1 MHSVVQRLSR
11 NWIDSTWSRRAVG
24 AGQKAPNCSSRL
36 NFSLNSS
43 PSSTK
48 IAMKQAYSLRSLW
61 WDWFMTTAELLLLGI
76 VTFILIDFAAGRV
89 IDYLNES
96 NKNQPLSPVASEIYN
111 SDEYAKSLEY
121 GTAKYKV
128 ELFTSVASTVVMLSA
143 IILGWF
149 AWLDQQIRDRFDN
162 ELLIT
167 VIFVGVLIVISM
179 LGSLPVGYYSTFV
192 IEEKFGFNK
201 TTKKLFIS
209 DAIKGLALSLIVG
222 LPLLA
227 LIALVY
233 QELQSSFWLVGWLLV
248 SAFSLFMFIFGTR
261 IFLPMFNKLKPLPD
275 GELRTAVEEYCQ
287 SQGFPLSK
295 LYEMDAS
302 KRSTKLNA
310 FFSGMGKVKI
320 IGLYDTLIAKLT
332 TQETVAVLAH
342 EVGHYKRK
350 HVYTMFAF
358 SNVQT
363 LVIFGLMGWLLGNP
377 NLSKALGSDT
387 PSFHLSI
394 LAFFMLFT
402 PVSTVLGLINNS
414 FSRHNEYQAD
424 QYSIDTY
431 PGAREHMYSALK
443 KLSVESLSN
452 LNPHPVYVAVHY
464 SHPPILDRLAN
475 LQKV

>member
-1 MHSVVQRLSR
+1 
-11 NWIDSTWSRRAVG
+11 
-24 AGQKAPNCSSRL
+24 
-36 NFSLNSS
+36 
-43 PSSTK
+43 
-48 IAMKQAYSLRSLW
+48 
-61 WDWFMTTAELLLLGI
+61 MTTAEWLLLGI

-89 IDYLNES
+89 IDFLNENS
-96 NKNQPLSPVASEIYN
+96 KNAPLSPIAAEIYN
-111 SDEYAKSLEY
+111 PDEYAKSLEY

-128 ELFTSVASTVVMLSA
+128 ELFTSVISTVAMLSA

-149 AWLDQQIRDRFDN
+149 AWLDQAIRDRFTN
-162 ELLIT
+162 NLLIT
-167 VIFVGVLIVISM
+167 VIFFGVLIVVGMISN
-179 LGSLPVGYYSTFV
+179 LPISYYSTFV

-201 TTKKLFIS
+201 TTKKLFVM
-209 DAIKGLALSLIVG
+209 DAIKQLLLSVALG
-222 LPLLA
+222 LPIIY
-227 LIALVY
+227 LIALIY
-233 QELQSSFWLVGWLLV
+233 QNLESTFWLVGWLAV
-248 SAFSLFMFIFGTR
+248 SAISLFMFIFGTR
-261 IFLPMFNKLKPLPD
+261 IFLPMFNKLKPLPE
-275 GELRTAVEEYCQ
+275 GELRSEVESYCQ

-295 LYEMDAS
+295 LWEMDAS

-320 IGLYDTLIAKLT
+320 IGLYDTLIEKLT
-332 TQETVAVLAH
+332 TKETVAVLAH

-358 SNVQT
+358 SNIQT
-363 LVIFGLMGWLLGNP
+363 LVIFSLMGWLLGNP

-387 PSFHLSI
+387 PSFQLSMI
-394 LAFFMLFT
+394 AFFMLFT
-402 PVSTVLGLINNS
+402 PVSTLLGLINNS

-431 PGAREHMYSALK
+431 PGAREYMYSALK

-475 LQKV
+475 LKK

>member
-1 MHSVVQRLSR
+1 
-11 NWIDSTWSRRAVG
+11 
-24 AGQKAPNCSSRL
+24 
-36 NFSLNSS
+36 
-43 PSSTK
+43 
-48 IAMKQAYSLRSLW
+48 
-61 WDWFMTTAELLLLGI
+61 MTTSEWLLLGI
-76 VTFILIDFAAGRV
+76 VTFILVDFAAGRV

-96 NKNQPLSPVASEIYN
+96 NKNVALTGVAAEIYN
-111 SDEYAKSLEY
+111 PDEYAKSLEY

-128 ELFTSVASTVVMLSA
+128 EMLTSVITTVIMLSA

-149 AWLDQQIRDRFDN
+149 AWLDQAIRDRYSND
-162 ELLIT
+162 LLVT
-167 VIFVGVLIVISM
+167 VIFFGVLILVSMVGTLPIS
-179 LGSLPVGYYSTFV
+179 YYSTFV

-201 TTKKLFIS
+201 TTKKLFVM
-209 DAIKGLALSLIVG
+209 DTIKQLLLGVALG
-222 LPLLA
+222 LPVIA
-227 LIALVY
+227 LIAWIY
-233 QELQSSFWLVGWLLV
+233 QNLESTFWLVGWLAV
-248 SAFSLFMFIFGTR
+248 SAITLFMFVFGTR
-261 IFLPMFNKLKPLPD
+261 IFLPMFNKLKPLPE
-275 GELRTAVEEYCQ
+275 GELRTEVEAYCK

-295 LYEMDAS
+295 LWEMDAS

-320 IGLYDTLIAKLT
+320 IGLYDTLIEKLT
-332 TQETVAVLAH
+332 TKETVAVLAH

-363 LVIFGLMGWLLGNP
+363 LVIFSLMGWLLSNP
-377 NLSKALGSDT
+377 NLSKALGSDSET
-387 PSFHLSI
+387 PIFHLSMI
-394 LAFFMLFT
+394 AFFMLFS

-475 LQKV
+475 LKK

>member
-1 MHSVVQRLSR
+1 L
-11 NWIDSTWSRRAVG
+11 
-24 AGQKAPNCSSRL
+24 K
-36 NFSLNSS
+36 
-43 PSSTK
+43 K
-48 IAMKQAYSLRSLW
+48 
-61 WDWFMTTAELLLLGI
+61 
-76 VTFILIDFAAGRV
+76 
-89 IDYLNES
+89 
-96 NKNQPLSPVASEIYN
+96 
-111 SDEYAKSLEY
+111 
-121 GTAKYKV
+121 
-128 ELFTSVASTVVMLSA
+128 
-143 IILGWF
+143 
-149 AWLDQQIRDRFDN
+149 
-162 ELLIT
+162 
-167 VIFVGVLIVISM
+167 
-179 LGSLPVGYYSTFV
+179 
-192 IEEKFGFNK
+192 KFGFNK
-201 TTKKLFIS
+201 TTKKLFVA
-209 DAIKGLALSLIVG
+209 DAVKGLLISLVVG
-222 LPLLA
+222 LPLLY
-227 LIALVY
+227 LIALIY

-248 SAFSLFMFIFGTR
+248 SAFSLFMFVFGTR
-261 IFLPMFNKLKPLPD
+261 IFLPMFNKLKPLPE

-295 LYEMDAS
+295 LWEMDAS

-363 LVIFGLMGWLLGNP
+363 LVIFALMGWLLGNPNLSKALGSDTPSFHLSILAFFMLFTPVSTVLGLINNAFFSGMGKVKIIGLYDTLIAKLTTQETVAVLAHEVGHYKRKHVYTMFAFSNVQTLVIFALMGWLLGNP

-475 LQKV
+475 LKK

>member
-1 MHSVVQRLSR
+1 
-11 NWIDSTWSRRAVG
+11 
-24 AGQKAPNCSSRL
+24 
-36 NFSLNSS
+36 
-43 PSSTK
+43 
-48 IAMKQAYSLRSLW
+48 
-61 WDWFMTTAELLLLGI
+61 MTTAEWLLLGI

-89 IDYLNES
+89 IDFLNENS
-96 NKNQPLSPVASEIYN
+96 KNAPLSPLAAEIYN
-111 SDEYAKSLEY
+111 RDEYAKSLEY

-128 ELFTSVASTVVMLSA
+128 ELFTSVISTVVMLSA

-149 AWLDQQIRDRFDN
+149 AWLDQAIRDRFSN
-162 ELLIT
+162 NLLVT
-167 VIFVGVLIVISM
+167 VIFFGVLIVAGMIAN
-179 LGSLPVGYYSTFV
+179 LPVSYYSTFV

-201 TTKKLFIS
+201 TTKKLFVM
-209 DAIKGLALSLIVG
+209 DTIKQLMLSVALG
-222 LPLLA
+222 LPIIY
-227 LIALVY
+227 LIALIY
-233 QELQSSFWLVGWLLV
+233 QNLESTFWLVGWLAV
-248 SAFSLFMFIFGTR
+248 SAISLFMFIFGTR
-261 IFLPMFNKLKPLPD
+261 IFLPMFNKLKPLPE
-275 GELRTAVEEYCQ
+275 GELRSEVEAYCK

-295 LYEMDAS
+295 LWEMDAS

-320 IGLYDTLIAKLT
+320 IGLYDTLIEKLT
-332 TQETVAVLAH
+332 TKETVAVLAH

-358 SNVQT
+358 SNIQT
-363 LVIFGLMGWLLGNP
+363 LVIFSLMGWLLSNP

-387 PSFHLSI
+387 PSFHLSMI
-394 LAFFMLFT
+394 AFFMLFT
-402 PVSTVLGLINNS
+402 PVSTLLGLINNS

-431 PGAREHMYSALK
+431 PGAREYMYSALK

>member
-1 MHSVVQRLSR
+1 M
-11 NWIDSTWSRRAVG
+11 STSEW
-24 AGQKAPNCSSRL
+24 
-36 NFSLNSS
+36 
-43 PSSTK
+43 
-48 IAMKQAYSLRSLW
+48 
-61 WDWFMTTAELLLLGI
+61 LLLGI
-76 VTFILIDFAAGRV
+76 VTFILIDFAAARV
-89 IDYLNES
+89 IDFLNES
-96 NKNQPLSPVASEIYN
+96 NKNVALTGVAAEIYN
-111 SDEYAKSLEY
+111 PDEYAKSLEY

-128 ELFTSVASTVVMLSA
+128 EILTSVITTVVMLSA

-149 AWLDQQIRDRFDN
+149 AWLDQVIRDRFSND
-162 ELLIT
+162 LAVT
-167 VIFVGVLIVISM
+167 VIFFGVLILVSM
-179 LGSLPVGYYSTFV
+179 IGTLPVSYYSTFV

-201 TTKKLFIS
+201 TTKKLFVM
-209 DAIKGLALSLIVG
+209 DTIKQLLLSVALG
-222 LPLLA
+222 LPVIA
-227 LIALVY
+227 LIAWIY
-233 QELQSSFWLVGWLLV
+233 QNLESTFWLVGWLAV
-248 SAFSLFMFIFGTR
+248 SAITLFMFVFGTR
-261 IFLPMFNKLKPLPD
+261 IFLPMFNKLKPLPE
-275 GELRTAVEEYCQ
+275 GELRSEVEAYCK

-295 LYEMDAS
+295 LWEMDAS

-320 IGLYDTLIAKLT
+320 IGLYDTLIEKLT
-332 TQETVAVLAH
+332 TKETVAVLAH

-363 LVIFGLMGWLLGNP
+363 LVIFSLMGWLLSNP
-377 NLSKALGSDT
+377 NLSKALGSDSET
-387 PSFHLSI
+387 PIFHLSMI
-394 LAFFMLFT
+394 AFVMLFS

-414 FSRHNEYQAD
+414 FSRRNEYQAD

>member
-1 MHSVVQRLSR
+1 M
-11 NWIDSTWSRRAVG
+11 STSEW
-24 AGQKAPNCSSRL
+24 
-36 NFSLNSS
+36 
-43 PSSTK
+43 
-48 IAMKQAYSLRSLW
+48 
-61 WDWFMTTAELLLLGI
+61 LLLGI
-76 VTFILIDFAAGRV
+76 VTFILIDFAAARV
-89 IDYLNES
+89 IDFLNES
-96 NKNQPLSPVASEIYN
+96 NKNVALTGVAAEIYN
-111 SDEYAKSLEY
+111 PDEYAKSLEY

-128 ELFTSVASTVVMLSA
+128 EMLTSVITTVVMLSA

-149 AWLDQQIRDRFDN
+149 AWLDQVIRDRFSND
-162 ELLIT
+162 LAVT
-167 VIFVGVLIVISM
+167 VIFFGVLILVSM
-179 LGSLPVGYYSTFV
+179 IGTLPVSYYSTFV

-201 TTKKLFIS
+201 TTKKLFVM
-209 DAIKGLALSLIVG
+209 DTIKQLLLSVALG
-222 LPLLA
+222 LPVIA
-227 LIALVY
+227 LIAWIY
-233 QELQSSFWLVGWLLV
+233 QNLESTFWLVGWLAV
-248 SAFSLFMFIFGTR
+248 SAITLFMFVFGTR
-261 IFLPMFNKLKPLPD
+261 IFLPMFNKLKPLPE
-275 GELRTAVEEYCQ
+275 GELRSEVEAYCK

-295 LYEMDAS
+295 LWEMDAS

-320 IGLYDTLIAKLT
+320 IGLYDTLIEKLT
-332 TQETVAVLAH
+332 TKETVAVLAH

-350 HVYTMFAF
+350 HVYTMFVF

-363 LVIFGLMGWLLGNP
+363 LVIFSLMGWLLSNP
-377 NLSKALGSDT
+377 NLSKALGSDSET
-387 PSFHLSI
+387 PIFHLSMI
-394 LAFFMLFT
+394 AFVMLFS

-414 FSRHNEYQAD
+414 FSRRNEYQAD

>member
-1 MHSVVQRLSR
+1 
-11 NWIDSTWSRRAVG
+11 
-24 AGQKAPNCSSRL
+24 
-36 NFSLNSS
+36 
-43 PSSTK
+43 
-48 IAMKQAYSLRSLW
+48 
-61 WDWFMTTAELLLLGI
+61 MTTAELLLLGI

-89 IDYLNES
+89 IDFLNES
-96 NKNQPLSPVASEIYN
+96 NKNVALTGVAAEIYN
-111 SDEYAKSLEY
+111 PDEYAKSLEY

-128 ELFTSVASTVVMLSA
+128 EALTSVITTVIMLSA

-149 AWLDQQIRDRFDN
+149 AWLDQVIRDRYSSD
-162 ELLIT
+162 LLVT
-167 VIFVGVLIVISM
+167 VIFFGVLILVSMIGNLPIS
-179 LGSLPVGYYSTFV
+179 YYSTFV
-192 IEEKFGFNK
+192 IEEKYGFNK
-201 TTKKLFIS
+201 TTKKLFVM
-209 DAIKGLALSLIVG
+209 DTIKQLLLSVALG
-222 LPLLA
+222 LPVIA
-227 LIALVY
+227 LIAWIY
-233 QELQSSFWLVGWLLV
+233 QSLQSTFWLVGWLAV
-248 SAFSLFMFIFGTR
+248 SAITLFMFVFGTR
-261 IFLPMFNKLKPLPD
+261 IFLPMFNKLKPLPE
-275 GELRTAVEEYCQ
+275 GELRSEVESYCQ

-295 LYEMDAS
+295 LWEMDAS

-320 IGLYDTLIAKLT
+320 IGLYDTLIEKLT
-332 TQETVAVLAH
+332 TKETVAVLAH

-363 LVIFGLMGWLLGNP
+363 LVIFSLMGWLLSNP
-377 NLSKALGSDT
+377 NLSKALGSDI
-387 PSFHLSI
+387 PSFHLSMI
-394 LAFFMLFT
+394 AFFMLFT

-475 LQKV
+475 LKK

>member
-1 MHSVVQRLSR
+1 MRLDESM
-11 NWIDSTWSRRAVG
+11 STSDWLLIG
-24 AGQKAPNCSSRL
+24 I
-36 NFSLNSS
+36 
-43 PSSTK
+43 
-48 IAMKQAYSLRSLW
+48 IAFL
-61 WDWFMTTAELLLLGI
+61 
-76 VTFILIDFAAGRV
+76 LIDFTAGSV
-89 IDYLNES
+89 ISFLNEKS
-96 NKNQPLSPVASEIYN
+96 ANTLLSTEASQIYN
-111 SDEYAKSLEY
+111 ADEYTKSLAY

-128 ELFTSVASTVVMLSA
+128 ESLTSLVSTVIFLTA
-143 IILGWF
+143 IMLGWF
-149 AWLDQQIRDRFDN
+149 AWLDDQIRDRISN
-162 ELLIT
+162 NLLVT
-167 VIFVGVLIVISM
+167 VTFVGVLIIVSMIGNLPIS
-179 LGSLPVGYYSTFV
+179 YYSTFV

-201 TTKKLFIS
+201 TTKKLFAT
-209 DAIKGLALSLIVG
+209 DAIKGLVLSLAIG
-222 LPLLA
+222 LPLLY
-227 LIALVY
+227 LIALIY
-233 QELQSSFWLVGWLLV
+233 QELESSFWLVGWLLV
-248 SAFSLFMFIFGTR
+248 SVVSLFMFIFGTR

-275 GELRTAVEEYCQ
+275 GELRTEVEAYCQ
-287 SQGFPLSK
+287 TQGFPLSK

-310 FFSGMGKVKI
+310 FFSGMGRVKI
-320 IGLYDTLIAKLT
+320 IGLYDTLIEKLT
-332 TQETVAVLAH
+332 TKETVAVLAH

-363 LVIFGLMGWLLGNP
+363 LVIFALLGWLLGNP
-377 NLSKALGSDT
+377 NLSKALGSET

-394 LAFFMLFT
+394 IAFFLLFT
-402 PVSTVLGLINNS
+402 PVSTLLALINNT

-475 LQKV
+475 LKK

>member
-1 MHSVVQRLSR
+1 
-11 NWIDSTWSRRAVG
+11 
-24 AGQKAPNCSSRL
+24 
-36 NFSLNSS
+36 
-43 PSSTK
+43 
-48 IAMKQAYSLRSLW
+48 
-61 WDWFMTTAELLLLGI
+61 MTTAEWLLLGI

-89 IDYLNES
+89 IDFLNENS
-96 NKNQPLSPVASEIYN
+96 KNAPLSPIAAEIYN
-111 SDEYAKSLEY
+111 PDEYAKSLEY

-128 ELFTSVASTVVMLSA
+128 ELFTSVISTVAMLSA

-149 AWLDQQIRDRFDN
+149 AWLDQAIRDRFTN
-162 ELLIT
+162 NLLIT
-167 VIFVGVLIVISM
+167 VIFFGVLIVVGMISN
-179 LGSLPVGYYSTFV
+179 LPISYYSTFV

-201 TTKKLFIS
+201 TTKKLFVM
-209 DAIKGLALSLIVG
+209 DAIKQLLLSVALG
-222 LPLLA
+222 LPIIY
-227 LIALVY
+227 LIALIY
-233 QELQSSFWLVGWLLV
+233 QNLESTFWLVGWLAV
-248 SAFSLFMFIFGTR
+248 SAISLFMFIFGTR
-261 IFLPMFNKLKPLPD
+261 IFLPMFNKLKPLPE
-275 GELRTAVEEYCQ
+275 GELRSEVESYCQ

-295 LYEMDAS
+295 LWEMDAS

-320 IGLYDTLIAKLT
+320 IGLYDTLIEKLT
-332 TQETVAVLAH
+332 TKETVAVLAH

-363 LVIFGLMGWLLGNP
+363 LVIFSLMGWLLGNP

-387 PSFHLSI
+387 PSFHLSMI
-394 LAFFMLFT
+394 AFFMLFT
-402 PVSTVLGLINNS
+402 PVSTLLGLINNS

-424 QYSIDTY
+424 KYSIDTY
-431 PGAREHMYSALK
+431 PGAREYMYSALK

-475 LQKV
+475 LKK